1 MERTAHPRTDR
12 GCNFTRLGRDPQF
25 RAAFGNTI
33 FYWVTGVLVI
43 PIAIAIAVV
52 LNSPRLKAA
61 PLVKTIFFLPYVTAT
76 IAIGL
81 VFRILFDAQAGT
93 LNAYLGLF
101 GIEPVGW
108 LTSTGLAKIP
118 VAILF
123 IWRHLPW
130 YALIILSGLMVI
142 PKDYYEAARIDGANA
157 WRQFWHITL
166 PSLRPIL
173 VFAFINLT
181 VDSWNIF
188 AEPYILPGPGTST
201 VAVPVP
207 VRERVLAVP
216 VRVCVLDRPGAGRGA
231 GLGLGHPVPDLPP
244 HRGDAVMTAA
254 KVSSRPSRRRFGG
267 GIHGSIANSFAVNGF
282 ALLMC
287 VIALFP
293 VLYMVL
299 VALRPTDRP
308 ITGLTLFTD
317 PAFTVENFGKAANAM
332 PLWSSLANSAFT
344 TVIGTVTTLF
354 FCSLAGFAFAKFRFR
369 GRNVLFV
376 LILLTML
383 IPAEIGVVPLFVI
396 MRDRLAQP
404 VVADHPADGDRGRH
418 LLYAA
423 VHLNGAGRDDRGS
436 PHRRGVQLQDLLV
449 DHLAGDQAGARH
461 LGHAYRAG

>member
-1 MERTAHPRTDR
+1 MSVVAPSLARSNAGPTQRLSSRLDAKYSPYLFVAPFFLLFLTFQLVPILWTVGISFTEWNGLRTPELIGLD
-12 GCNFTRLGRDPQF
+12 NFTRLGRDPQF

-201 VAVPVP
+201 VSLFQYLYVNAFS
-207 VRERVLAVP
+207 LFQFGYASSI
-216 VRVCVLDRPGAGRGA
+216 
-231 GLGLGHPVPDLPP
+231 GL
-244 HRGDAVMTAA
+244 
-254 KVSSRPSRRRFGG
+254 
-267 GIHGSIANSFAVNGF
+267 
-282 ALLMC
+282 
-287 VIALFP
+287 
-293 VLYMVL
+293 VL
-299 VALRPTDRP
+299 VAVLALASATQFQIFRR
-308 ITGLTLFTD
+308 TG
-317 PAFTVENFGKAANAM
+317 
-332 PLWSSLANSAFT
+332 
-344 TVIGTVTTLF
+344 GT
-354 FCSLAGFAFAKFRFR
+354 
-369 GRNVLFV
+369 
-376 LILLTML
+376 
-383 IPAEIGVVPLFVI
+383 
-396 MRDRLAQP
+396 Q
-404 VVADHPADGDRGRH
+404 
-418 LLYAA
+418 
-423 VHLNGAGRDDRGS
+423 
-436 PHRRGVQLQDLLV
+436 
-449 DHLAGDQAGARH
+449 
-461 LGHAYRAG
+461 